1 MEEAG
6 AKAGLMAGCVF
17 GMGLAICTIFS
28 FFRSRELLVEEIA
41 IQLEQ
46 IAYPVPEIENLL
58 KIIMVVAPIAIFLIS
73 AIFGLLFG
81 LLYHRLYLH
90 NPKLKAMYATLVGL
104 LLGIFFGFTTNI
116 ALSRSKTVAICLFLG
131 LLYAVVLLYLHSR
144 YMEAVNLELDQ
155 LQISIL
161 EVIKRKKPKFAELLK
176 TIHVDKEELRDEFAN
191 STI

>member
-17 GMGLAICTIFS
+17 GMSLAICTIFS
-28 FFRSRELLVEEIA
+28 FFRSRELLVEEMA

-46 IAYPVPEIENLL
+46 IAYPVPEIGNLL

-73 AIFGLLFG
+73 ALFGLLFG

-104 LLGIFFGFTTNI
+104 LLGIFFGLPRI
-116 ALSRSKTVAICLFLG
+116 
-131 LLYAVVLLYLHSR
+131 LL
-144 YMEAVNLELDQ
+144 
-155 LQISIL
+155 
-161 EVIKRKKPKFAELLK
+161 
-176 TIHVDKEELRDEFAN
+176 
-191 STI
+191 